1 MNSYYVKKDWP
12 QVTEIMQAHLE
23 FCTLDPVR
31 SERDFIFLHNYSEK
45 TWHNKKFVSRISWV
59 SAMWLKNSMYLS
71 LLANTEFKQEHPQ
84 WFLEHTSI
92 FYSKNHKGKPSALQT
107 IHVLVYFIWL
117 TVNPAFQSWI
127 ISVWWHQIKGSDS
140 CSHANKW
147 AKQNVRDRNELCSFR
162 TLPLFF
168 WTFWEG
174 KFESMEEQ
182 QHRTNFKYILWRACR
197 SHTSVE
203 QWSAQC
209 TLQAH

>member
-1 MNSYYVKKDWP
+1 MKEISFSFTITQKKP
-12 QVTEIMQAHLE
+12 
-23 FCTLDPVR
+23 
-31 SERDFIFLHNYSEK
+31 
-45 TWHNKKFVSRISWV
+45 WHNKKFVSRISWA
-59 SAMWLKNSMYLS
+59 SAMLLKNSMYLS
-71 LLANTEFKQEHPQ
+71 PLANTEFKQEHPQ

-147 AKQNVRDRNELCSFR
+147 GKQNVRDRNELCSIR

-168 WTFWEG
+168 WTFSEG

-182 QHRTNFKYILWRACR
+182 QHRTNIKYILWRACR
-197 SHTSVE
+197 NHTSVE
-203 QWSAQC
+203 HSDLLTAHC
-209 TLQAH
+209 SPIKMKKVMGSPLQLSVRLSMAI